1 MPLGLAVLLVV
12 LGATAVTGL
21 VGYLVNR
28 SAEINDRKREAK

>member
-12 LGATAVTGL
+12 LSVTAVTGL

-28 SAEINDRKREAK
+28 SAEINDRKEETK

>member
-12 LGATAVTGL
+12 LSATAVAGL

-28 SAEINDRKREAK
+28 SAEINDRKRETK